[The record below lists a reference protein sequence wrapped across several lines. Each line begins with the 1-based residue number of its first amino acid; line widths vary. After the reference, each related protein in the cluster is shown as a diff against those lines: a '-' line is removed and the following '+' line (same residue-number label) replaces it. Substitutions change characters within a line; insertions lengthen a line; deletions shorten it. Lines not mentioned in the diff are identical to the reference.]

1 MKILHIEQRCRRG
14 FTLIEMMVVFFIVL
28 ALLATSVPFFTG
40 FSSST
45 GIRTAERGVGTALR
59 TARSYAISGTYNIAG
74 NANVNVVCDTGV
86 TPNTYRITDSS
97 GATKDRTYQLPQGV
111 TFTAAATFTFIPSGG
126 LALGSDT
133 SVTIRSTK
141 GATKTID
148 VQTVTGAVTMQ

>member
-45 GIRTAERGVGTALR
+45 GLKTAERGIGTILR

-74 NANVNVVCDTGV
+74 NSNVNVVFDV
-86 TPNTYRITDSS
+86 NNRYRITNSAGTTLD
-97 GATKDRTYQLPQGV
+97 KTYQLPQGV
-111 TFTAAATFTFIPSGG
+111 SFTAAATFTFTPSGG

-133 SVTIRSTK
+133 AVTIRSTK